1 MSEMKVDEGDARLL
15 APVTE
20 RVISCAFT
28 VANALDFGRPKV
40 EIRRIAAET
49 CLRQGFGRQA

>member
-1 MSEMKVDEGDARLL
+1 VDEGDARLL